1 MKVISGKYKGKKL
14 LGYDLNGTR
23 PTMDRVK
30 ESLFGMIQ
38 ENIYDSVV
46 LDLFAGSGALGIECI
61 SRGAEFV
68 QFVEKDRRAIACIS
82 QNLKGIDYSLYNVMN
97 VDYIDALKYFRQ
109 TSQKFDVVFIDPPYE
124 SGFYA
129 PAVEIIAR
137 YNLLADNGI
146 MVLEMEK
153 STKFDFDKSKWS
165 IYKEREYGIT
175 KILVLQKI

>member
-1 MKVISGKYKGKKL
+1 MQVISGKYRARKL
-14 LGYDLNGTR
+14 KSPDSAR
-23 PTMDRVK
+23 PTLQRIK
-30 ESLFGMIQ
+30 ISTFSLIQ
-38 ENIYDSVV
+38 EHITEGIKV

-175 KILVLQKI
+175 KILVLQKN

>member
-1 MKVISGKYKGKKL
+1 MQVISGKYRARKL
-14 LGYDLNGTR
+14 KSPDSAR
-23 PTMDRVK
+23 PTLQRIK
-30 ESLFGMIQ
+30 ISTFSLIQ
-38 ENIYDSVV
+38 EHITEGIKV

-109 TSQKFDVVFIDPPYE
+109 TGQKFDVVFIDPPYE

>member
-1 MKVISGKYKGKKL
+1 MQVISGKYRARKL
-14 LGYDLNGTR
+14 KSPDSAR
-23 PTMDRVK
+23 PTLQRIK
-30 ESLFGMIQ
+30 ISTFSLIQ
-38 ENIYDSVV
+38 EHITEGIKV

>member
-1 MKVISGKYKGKKL
+1 MQVISGKYRARKL
-14 LGYDLNGTR
+14 KSPDSAR
-23 PTMDRVK
+23 PTLQRIK
-30 ESLFGMIQ
+30 ISTFSLIQ
-38 ENIYDSVV
+38 EHITEGIKV

-153 STKFDFDKSKWS
+153 STKFDFDRSKWS

>member
-1 MKVISGKYKGKKL
+1 MQVISGKYRARKL
-14 LGYDLNGTR
+14 KSPDSAR
-23 PTMDRVK
+23 PTLQRIK
-30 ESLFGMIQ
+30 ISTFSLIQ
-38 ENIYDSVV
+38 EHITEGVKV

>member
-1 MKVISGKYKGKKL
+1 MQVISGKYRARKL
-14 LGYDLNGTR
+14 KSPDSAR
-23 PTMDRVK
+23 PTLQRIK
-30 ESLFGMIQ
+30 ISTFSLIQ
-38 ENIYDSVV
+38 EHIIEGIKV

-97 VDYIDALKYFRQ
+97 VDYIDALKYFCQ
-109 TSQKFDVVFIDPPYE
+109 TGQKFDVVFIDPPYE

-175 KILVLQKI
+175 KILVLQKV

>member
-1 MKVISGKYKGKKL
+1 MQVISGKYRARKL
-14 LGYDLNGTR
+14 KSPDSAR
-23 PTMDRVK
+23 PTLQRIK
-30 ESLFGMIQ
+30 ISTFSLIQ
-38 ENIYDSVV
+38 EHIIEGIKV

-146 MVLEMEK
+146 LVLEMEK

>member
-1 MKVISGKYKGKKL
+1 MQVISGKYRARKL
-14 LGYDLNGTR
+14 KSPDSAR
-23 PTMDRVK
+23 PTLQRIK
-30 ESLFGMIQ
+30 ISTFSLIQ
-38 ENIYDSVV
+38 EHITEGIKV

-175 KILVLQKI
+175 KILVLKKI

>member
-1 MKVISGKYKGKKL
+1 MQVISGKYRARKL
-14 LGYDLNGTR
+14 KSPDSAR
-23 PTMDRVK
+23 PTLQRIK
-30 ESLFGMIQ
+30 ISTFSLIQ
-38 ENIYDSVV
+38 EHIIEGIKV